1 MYIILLILAIG
12 VLFAF
17 QVMDYIKW
25 RKGQMS
31 LRRFIGSFGILI
43 VILVPALSLPSNWTL
58 GILVAAAIILGI
70 ATFRNKRTQD

>member
-12 VLFAF
+12 VLVAF

-25 RKGQMS
+25 RKGQIS

-43 VILVPALSLPSNWTL
+43 VLLVPALSLPSNWTL
-58 GILVAAAIILGI
+58 GILVAAAIIFGI
-70 ATFRNKRTQD
+70 ATFRNKRIQG